1 MFNVCTCCCVVMG
14 GDGGSIPRRV
24 ELVRSKQKKENVG
37 KVAVDAAKWKHCA
50 LSQQPLRQP
59 IVACQLG
66 RSVQPP

>member
-1 MFNVCTCCCVVMG
+1 MG

-24 ELVRSKQKKENVG
+24 ELVRSRKKKETAE
-37 KVAVDAAKWKHCA
+37 KIAVDAAKWKHCA

-66 RSVQPP
+66 RFRKIH